1 MTEDAP
7 LPALIVVC
15 GAPASGKTTLAR
27 LLAGDLRLPLLEKDV
42 IKESLADA
50 IGTQDREDSRRLGYA
65 STRLLYDLATS
76 MLRHGTSLMVEC
88 NFDRAFAS
96 ADLDRMSTT
105 ARVQIVQCWP
115 DRETIVRRYHER
127 SLNGHRH
134 GAHFDLEALP
144 DLIAGLDRDSYNL
157 STLGY
162 PAITVDTTDGLHPG
176 FSVITS
182 LVHAHLQQE
191 PHGLSPTYTPPLP

>member
-1 MTEDAP
+1 MTEGSP
-7 LPALIVVC
+7 LPALIVIC

-27 LLAGDLRLPLLEKDV
+27 RLAGNLRLPLLEKDV

-50 IGTQDREDSRRLGYA
+50 IGIQDRADSRRVGYA
-65 STRLLYDLATS
+65 STRLLYDLAMS

-105 ARVQIVQCWP
+105 ARGQVVQCWS
-115 DRETIVRRYHER
+115 DRETIVRRYRDR
-127 SLNGHRH
+127 SLNGQRH
-134 GAHFDLEALP
+134 GAHFDLEALL
-144 DLIAGLDRDSYNL
+144 DLIAGMDRDAYNL
-157 STLGY
+157 SPLGY
-162 PAITVDTTDGLHPG
+162 PAVTVDTTDGLHPG

-182 LVHAHLQQE
+182 LVHEHLRQE
-191 PHGLSPTYTPPLP
+191 PHGLSTTYTPPLL

>member
-1 MTEDAP
+1 MMEGVP

-27 LLAGDLRLPLLEKDV
+27 RLVGNLRLPLLEKDV
-42 IKESLADA
+42 IKESLTDA
-50 IGTQDREDSRRLGYA
+50 IGTQDRKDSRKLGYA
-65 STRLLYDLATS
+65 STRLLYALATP

-96 ADLDRMSTT
+96 ADLNRMSTT
-105 ARVQIVQCWP
+105 ARVQIVQCWS
-115 DRETIVRRYHER
+115 DRETIVRRYRER
-127 SLNGHRH
+127 SLNGQRH

-144 DLIAGLDRDSYNL
+144 DLIAGLDRDAYNL

-176 FSVITS
+176 FSAITG
-182 LVHAHLQQE
+182 LVHAHLRQE
-191 PHGLSPTYTPPLP
+191 PHGLSPTDTPPLP